1 MVLPVIYTFTGDD
14 YTIAFFKK
22 VKTRPTQLIQKS
34 KKFLDIFTSL
44 EDFPLNTSVLDV
56 FEEFAC
62 HSYGH
67 LKQSDVYE
75 VINLHF
81 KEKF

>member
-1 MVLPVIYTFTGDD
+1 MVLPVVYTFTGDD

-22 VKTRPTQLIQKS
+22 GKGRPTQLIQKS
-34 KKFLDIFTSL
+34 KKIFDIFKSL
-44 EDFPLNTSVLDV
+44 EDFPLNTGVLDV

-62 HSYGH
+62 HLYDH
-67 LKQSDVYE
+67 VKQSDVHE

-81 KEKF
+81 EEKF